1 METAGI
7 IIKNIISFVK
17 PEKAKKKEPF
27 PSVRFRFLLYY
38 IVYLFCCIY
47 WLYLSSSLFSL
58 QRSSENIYIPDIPPT
73 GKRIRFFRTKIGLTQ
88 KQLGEKLGFTGRTSD
103 VRMAQYESEAR
114 SPKQDLINQLAQI
127 FHVDSRALTVPDI
140 DTYVGLMHTLFALED
155 MYGLKIKDIDGE
167 LCLCLDKSNTSF
179 SSLFDMFSSWQQ
191 QAEKLEKGEISKDEY
206 DEWRYRYPECSL
218 WIRRILHHG

>member
-1 METAGI
+1 MA
-7 IIKNIISFVK
+7 
-17 PEKAKKKEPF
+17 
-27 PSVRFRFLLYY
+27 
-38 IVYLFCCIY
+38 
-47 WLYLSSSLFSL
+47 
-58 QRSSENIYIPDIPPT
+58 T

-206 DEWRYRYPECSL
+206 DEWRYMYPSL
-218 WIRRILHHG
+218 DTYSKWAIIPSQELSDLFTNENK

>member
-1 METAGI
+1 MA
-7 IIKNIISFVK
+7 
-17 PEKAKKKEPF
+17 
-27 PSVRFRFLLYY
+27 
-38 IVYLFCCIY
+38 
-47 WLYLSSSLFSL
+47 
-58 QRSSENIYIPDIPPT
+58 T

-206 DEWRYRYPECSL
+206 DEWRYRYPALDTYSKWAKIPSQELSDL
-218 WIRRILHHG
+218 FTNENK

>member
-1 METAGI
+1 MA
-7 IIKNIISFVK
+7 
-17 PEKAKKKEPF
+17 
-27 PSVRFRFLLYY
+27 
-38 IVYLFCCIY
+38 
-47 WLYLSSSLFSL
+47 
-58 QRSSENIYIPDIPPT
+58 T

-206 DEWRYRYPECSL
+206 DEWRYRYSVICL
-218 WIRRILHHG
+218 QMKINDQN

>member
-1 METAGI
+1 M
-7 IIKNIISFVK
+7 
-17 PEKAKKKEPF
+17 
-27 PSVRFRFLLYY
+27 
-38 IVYLFCCIY
+38 
-47 WLYLSSSLFSL
+47 
-58 QRSSENIYIPDIPPT
+58 PP
-73 GKRIRFFRTKIGLTQ
+73 
-88 KQLGEKLGFTGRTSD
+88 FTGI
-103 VRMAQYESEAR
+103 YNESEAR

-206 DEWRYRYPECSL
+206 DEWRYRYPALDTYSK
-218 WIRRILHHG
+218 WARIPSQELSDLFTNENK

>member
-1 METAGI
+1 MA
-7 IIKNIISFVK
+7 
-17 PEKAKKKEPF
+17 
-27 PSVRFRFLLYY
+27 
-38 IVYLFCCIY
+38 
-47 WLYLSSSLFSL
+47 
-58 QRSSENIYIPDIPPT
+58 T

-206 DEWRYRYPECSL
+206 DEWRYRYPELDTYSK
-218 WIRRILHHG
+218 WARIPSPELSDLFTNENK

>member
-1 METAGI
+1 MA
-7 IIKNIISFVK
+7 
-17 PEKAKKKEPF
+17 
-27 PSVRFRFLLYY
+27 
-38 IVYLFCCIY
+38 
-47 WLYLSSSLFSL
+47 
-58 QRSSENIYIPDIPPT
+58 T

-179 SSLFDMFSSWQQ
+179 SSLFD
-191 QAEKLEKGEISKDEY
+191 
-206 DEWRYRYPECSL
+206 
-218 WIRRILHHG
+218 